1 MTKSFSPS
9 QAIQTGWK
17 ITTKNFGLVLTLMLI
32 AYGIPQIIIMLA
44 GTDYSSSRGIV
55 EVINLIYNIVVSM
68 GMLAVTLKL
77 VRGQSTTWQD
87 LFGQYKKFIPY
98 ILATILYSLM
108 IGLGFIFFIIPGIY
122 LALKYQFY
130 TYCIIDKNM
139 GPIEALK
146 ASGKITKNQEWRL
159 LGLAFLQM
167 GVVLLGLLAFLVGSL
182 LALPVVMLA
191 SAYVFEQ
198 LSKTATKV
206 APAKQIAQKAQ
217 K

>member
-1 MTKSFSPS
+1 
-9 QAIQTGWK
+9 
-17 ITTKNFGLVLTLMLI
+17 MLI